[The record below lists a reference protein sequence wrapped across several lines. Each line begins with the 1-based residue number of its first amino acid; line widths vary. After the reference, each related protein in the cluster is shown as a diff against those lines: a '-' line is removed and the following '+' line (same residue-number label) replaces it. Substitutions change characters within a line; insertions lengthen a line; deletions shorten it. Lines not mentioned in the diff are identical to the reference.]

1 MSFFYALEEQP
12 KKRKRIRCISADS
25 SDSDVIPVQKKKAK
39 PIATD
44 SQNTEGN
51 GFDSQETRLDTDNED
66 ERIEFLGEA
75 FPSASKKVSHCVRMY
90 EFQNPSFMGTW

>member
-1 MSFFYALEEQP
+1 MFFFYALEEQP

-25 SDSDVIPVQKKKAK
+25 SDSDVIPVQKKKKAK
-39 PIATD
+39 PIATE

-75 FPSASKKVSHCVRMY
+75 FPSASKKVSQCVRM
-90 EFQNPSFMGTW
+90 